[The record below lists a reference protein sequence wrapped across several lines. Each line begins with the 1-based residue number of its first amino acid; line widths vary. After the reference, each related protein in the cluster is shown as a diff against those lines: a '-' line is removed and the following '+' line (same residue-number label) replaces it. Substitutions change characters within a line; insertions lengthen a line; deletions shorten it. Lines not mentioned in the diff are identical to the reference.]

1 MAELSM
7 DKKVVRLKNIFQGMN
22 DEKVLRV
29 SSPVFRFILHK
40 AGYVGGFDE
49 QSTD

>member
-7 DKKVVRLKNIFQGMN
+7 DKKSSAVEKYLPGMN
-22 DEKVLRV
+22 DEKVLRM

-40 AGYVGGFDE
+40 AGYAGGFDE
-49 QSTD
+49 QSTG